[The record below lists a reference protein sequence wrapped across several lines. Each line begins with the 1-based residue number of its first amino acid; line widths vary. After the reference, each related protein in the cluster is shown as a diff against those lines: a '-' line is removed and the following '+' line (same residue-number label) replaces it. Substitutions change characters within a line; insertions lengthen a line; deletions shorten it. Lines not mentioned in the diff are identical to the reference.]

1 MFQKLQVELLT
12 ENVRDGSFECDSDNV
27 SVFIN
32 ALEGAWKNKI
42 KTFEL
47 TFTYGQM
54 QNLILV
60 ADLLKACP
68 KIKSVKLQ
76 IITNG
81 EDPESDLLIQWK
93 LSNHN
98 FIRS

>member
-42 KTFEL
+42 KIFEL

-68 KIKSVKLQ
+68 KIKCVKLQ
-76 IITNG
+76 ILKFVPSYCTVCTIIDVAISLN
-81 EDPESDLLIQWK
+81 D
-93 LSNHN
+93 
-98 FIRS
+98 